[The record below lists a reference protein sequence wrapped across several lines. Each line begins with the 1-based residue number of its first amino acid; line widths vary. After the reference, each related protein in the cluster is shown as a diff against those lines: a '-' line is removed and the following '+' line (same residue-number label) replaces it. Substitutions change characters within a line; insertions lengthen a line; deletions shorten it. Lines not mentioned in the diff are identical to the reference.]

1 MSAVHLTEQA
11 EFLVRVSDGDGDGAL
26 SRAEVVAHY
35 DQFIASQATDYG
47 AAITRQQ
54 GHEEL

>member
-1 MSAVHLTEQA
+1 M
-11 EFLVRVSDGDGDGAL
+11 RVSDGDGDGAL
-26 SRAEVVAHY
+26 SREEVVAHY
-35 DQFIASQATDYG
+35 QQFIASQATDYG

>member
-1 MSAVHLTEQA
+1 MTEQA
-11 EFLVRVSDGDGDGAL
+11 EFLVRVSDDDGDGAL

-35 DQFIASQATDYG
+35 QQFIASQATDYG

>member
-1 MSAVHLTEQA
+1 MTEQA
-11 EFLVRVSDGDGDGAL
+11 EFLVRVSDDDGDGAL
-26 SRAEVVAHY
+26 SREEVVAHY
-35 DQFIASQATDYG
+35 EQFIASQATDYG